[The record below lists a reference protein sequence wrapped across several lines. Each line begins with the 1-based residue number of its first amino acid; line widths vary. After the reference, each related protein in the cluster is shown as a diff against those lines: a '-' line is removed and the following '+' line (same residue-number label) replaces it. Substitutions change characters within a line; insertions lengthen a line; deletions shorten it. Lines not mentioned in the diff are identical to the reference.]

1 MTDTVIFLDS
11 KKGKGK
17 SSNFTIKLNPPV
29 ILNPNKDYMVALVN
43 SELWYSW
50 YNVTTSNNNFKYF
63 NGTDWVTVKVPPGA
77 YNIKDINEEIKN
89 QINDEGDNDEFV
101 TLTANFNTSK
111 TILRVND
118 NYKVD
123 FDIDDGLRDLLG
135 YDGKTLSAGRH
146 IGDKQINI
154 TNIHTVLI
162 KCSLVS
168 SSYLN
173 GSTSDVIFNFSPN
186 LPPGSLLSVQ
196 PNQLLYIPISRT
208 EQISSITMKVTNQ
221 DDEEIEFNGE
231 RTTFFIAIKD
241 GGTL

>member
-17 SSNFTIKLNPPV
+17 SSNFTTKLNPPV
-29 ILNPNKDYMVALVN
+29 RLDPNKDYKIALVN

-63 NGTDWVTVKVPPGA
+63 NGKDWTTVKVPPGA
-77 YNIKDINEEIKN
+77 YNIKDINTEIKN
-89 QINDEGDNDEFV
+89 LIEDEGDDGDAI
-101 TLTANFNTSK
+101 TLSANFNTSK
-111 TILRVND
+111 TSLRIQGD
-118 NYKVD
+118 YKVD

-135 YDGKTLSAGRH
+135 YDGQTLTAGRH
-146 IGDKQINI
+146 SGDRQINI

-173 GSTSDVIFNFSPN
+173 GSTSDVIYNFSPN
-186 LPPGSLLSVQ
+186 LPPGSLLSIQ

-208 EQISSITMKVTNQ
+208 EQISSITMMVTNQ
-221 DDEEIEFNGE
+221 DDEEIDFNEE
-231 RTTFFIAIKD
+231 RTTFFIVIKD
-241 GGTL
+241 GVTL